1 MPPKIDFMLFE
12 EDVPNATC
20 ENKCCDV
27 CESETV
33 SVANKNTELELLVS
47 TIDELGNRGEE
58 NVTEWIRGGQLAW
71 MKDMAV
77 KLDTVYRIYYSCY

>member
-1 MPPKIDFMLFE
+1 MPLKTSLKK
-12 EDVPNATC
+12 DVSNVTC

-33 SVANKNTELELLVS
+33 SVANKKTELELLAS
-47 TIDELGNRGEE
+47 AIDELGNRGEE
-58 NVTEWIRGGQLAW
+58 YVTEWIRGGQLAW

-77 KLDTVYRIYYSCY
+77 KLDSLYRRGSN